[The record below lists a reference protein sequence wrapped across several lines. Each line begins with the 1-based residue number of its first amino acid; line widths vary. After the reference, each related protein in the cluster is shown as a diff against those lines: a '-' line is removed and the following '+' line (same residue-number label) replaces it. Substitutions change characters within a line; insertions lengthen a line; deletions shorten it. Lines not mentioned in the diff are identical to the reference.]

1 MVLVSNALCCI
12 KITTRVCLFGV
23 CFWPI
28 CTDQQVEEEN
38 KSLPAGPSP
47 KMSRWLDVQARKHSI
62 SGISLLETFTAGKSR
77 RCVVVVVVVVAVV
90 VVVVVFPILFLW

>member
-1 MVLVSNALCCI
+1 MFVWS
-12 KITTRVCLFGV
+12 LFLA
-23 CFWPI
+23 I
-28 CTDQQVEEEN
+28 CTDQRVEEEN

-77 RCVVVVVVVVAVV
+77 RCVVVVVVVV
-90 VVVVVFPILFLW
+90 FPMLCFWQKM